1 MMGGASAIGTCRLG
15 RTAVELPRLGIGCSN
30 LGNRG
35 RRMAAGEPDMLAAVA
50 IELGAHFFDVAPY
63 YGFGLAERRLGDA
76 LRRPSFEH
84 AIVSTKVGRLLVPDA
99 WVDTSVP
106 RNGFHSAMPF
116 RPEFDY
122 SYDGVMRSYEASLQR
137 LGRARTEI
145 LLVHDIGEFAHGP
158 DHPRH
163 LRKLLDGGL
172 QALRDL
178 KASGAID
185 AFGLGVNETAV
196 CHEILDEADLDC
208 ILLAGRYTLLEQ
220 DSLDLL
226 DRCLECGTSII
237 AGGPYNS
244 GLLAGGTRRTGA
256 LRYDYGEASALVLD
270 RVRRIEAVCDAW
282 DVPIA
287 AAALRFPLG
296 HPAVASVLPGLGS
309 VARVTET
316 AGLLRHEISGGFWVD
331 LRTAGLV
338 SASAPIPWSPR
349 RGLPPRSS
357 EDTLQR
363 EAVTD
368 RSQRTVTAHSNKPAP
383 GSTRRRR

>member
-1 MMGGASAIGTCRLG
+1 MMGGASAIGTGRLG

-35 RRMAAGEPDMLAAVA
+35 GRMVAGEAEMLVTVA

-76 LRRPSFEH
+76 LRRPGFEH
-84 AIVSTKVGRLLVPDA
+84 AIVSTKVGRLLVPDPSID
-99 WVDTSVP
+99 VSIP

-137 LGRARTEI
+137 LGRARMEI
-145 LLVHDIGEFAHGP
+145 MLVHDIGAFAHGP

-163 LRKLLDGGL
+163 LGELLDGGL
-172 QALRDL
+172 RALRDL
-178 KASGAID
+178 KESGAIA
-185 AFGLGVNETAV
+185 AFGLGVNEAGV

-226 DRCLECGTSII
+226 DRCLERGTSII

-256 LRYDYGEASALVLD
+256 LRYDYGEAPALILD
-270 RVRRIEAVCDAW
+270 HVRRIEAICDTW
-282 DVPIA
+282 DVSIA
-287 AAALRFPLG
+287 AAALQFPLG
-296 HPAVASVLPGLGS
+296 HPAVVSVLPGLGS
-309 VARVTET
+309 VPRVTET
-316 AGLLRHEISGGFWVD
+316 AGLLHHRIADDFWLD
-331 LRTAGLV
+331 LRRAGLI
-338 SASAPIPWSPR
+338 SASAPIPFSPGGDVSR
-349 RGLPPRSS
+349 
-357 EDTLQR
+357 
-363 EAVTD
+363 
-368 RSQRTVTAHSNKPAP
+368 
-383 GSTRRRR
+383 